1 MTSEFTPRKAEKH
14 SVKLKMAIQGPSGS
28 GKTEGALALATNF
41 APDAK
46 ILVIDTENDSASLY
60 ADRYNFD
67 TISLTAPYTSE
78 RYKKAMQVAAQN
90 SYDVLIVDSLTQQW
104 DGDGGILRRKE
115 EKDRSGGN
123 SFTNWASF
131 TPEHTG
137 FMEFIKQLPVH
148 TICTMRTKQAYVLEK
163 NDRGKETPRKVGL
176 DPIQRDGTEYEYTIV
191 FDVNMA
197 HRATTSKNRTTLF
210 QTDDPI
216 DLASPKVAGEIR
228 DWLANGLPPE
238 FADSIQVQKL
248 WNACAASGK
257 TKEDIK
263 AKFAEAK
270 ILHTTQISLDW
281 YEVLMEWAT
290 PTPVIANIHGVEAT
304 DDDIP
309 F

>member
-1 MTSEFTPRKAEKH
+1 MSNEFTPRKAEKH

-67 TISLTAPYTSE
+67 TISLTAPYTSD

-90 SYDVLIVDSLTQQW
+90 GYDVLIVDSLTQQW
-104 DGDGGILRRKE
+104 DGEGGILRRKE

-191 FDVNMA
+191 FDVNMV

-238 FADSIQVQKL
+238 FADSVQVGKL
-248 WNACAASGK
+248 WEACAASGK
-257 TKEDIK
+257 TKDEVK

-270 ILHTTQISLDW
+270 IQSPNHITLDW
-281 YEVLMEWAT
+281 YEVLMEWAKE
-290 PTPVIANIHGVEAT
+290 TPVSTNGVEAT